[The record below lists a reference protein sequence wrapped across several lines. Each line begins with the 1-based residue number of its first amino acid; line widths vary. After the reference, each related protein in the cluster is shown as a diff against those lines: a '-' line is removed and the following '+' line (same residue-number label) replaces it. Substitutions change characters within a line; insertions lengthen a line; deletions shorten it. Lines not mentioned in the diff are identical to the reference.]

1 MTLRSAL
8 RTLSTVLVVSGA
20 LLLVDAVLTVAWQEP
35 VSALYARLAQDRL
48 EGELRDAARLPL
60 RPAERRLLLRLEREP
75 QRLGYLARRTRR
87 RVGKGEPLGRI
98 VAKRA
103 KIDFVMVQG
112 TDGASLRKGPGHF
125 PDTALPGEAGTVAV
139 AGHRTTYQAPFRH
152 VDALRP
158 DDPIRLEMPYGTF
171 TYRVERTRIVRP
183 DAVWVTRSV
192 SYPRLVLTACHPLY
206 SAEKRIV
213 IFARLVRAAPTA
225 RILTTRSPIDGLPM
239 GFARTAQRTF
249 RTSGIPPASGTS
261 SR

>member
-1 MTLRSAL
+1 MRSAV
-8 RTLSTVLVVSGA
+8 RALSTVLVVSGA
-20 LLLVDAVLTVAWQEP
+20 LLLLDAALTLAWQEP
-35 VSALYARLAQDRL
+35 VSAIYGRIAQAQL

-60 RPAERRLLLRLEREP
+60 RPAERRLLQRLEREP
-75 QRLGYLARRTRR
+75 QRLRYLVHRTRR

-98 VAKRA
+98 VARRA
-103 KIDFVMVQG
+103 KIDFVMVHG
-112 TDGASLRKGPGHF
+112 TDAASLRKGPGHF
-125 PDTALPGEAGTVAV
+125 PDTSLSGEAGTVAV

-158 DDPIRLEMPYGTF
+158 GDPIRLEMPYGTF

-213 IFARLVRAAPTA
+213 VFARLVRATA
-225 RILTTRSPIDGLPM
+225 ADAASPAAFQPPGQMTDGL
-239 GFARTAQRTF
+239 GGHRSAKL
-249 RTSGIPPASGTS
+249 S
-261 SR
+261 